1 MPSEPIWYQEPRVLV
16 TGWRGFFP
24 SRDMSAPERVNSLVR
39 LFLYAGLALFAY
51 SRKPLYL
58 VVCMAAATVIS
69 LTYSSSSYQ
78 QTADYA
84 DGGFDVPVGQ
94 RRPSVAAVPDR
105 CTRPSRENP
114 FANMMLS
121 ELADDPDR
129 SAACAYDDVK
139 DEIEDYFNED
149 LPRNITDV
157 YGKENSQR
165 QYMTMPV
172 TRAVADTKAFAEF
185 AYGSLGVR
193 GCKEDASR
201 CTGNDYAGAWAER
214 R

>member
-1 MPSEPIWYQEPRVLV
+1 MPSEPIWYLEPRVLV

-24 SRDMSAPERVNSLVR
+24 TRDMSAPERVNSFVR

-58 VVCMAAATVIS
+58 VVCLAAAAIVS
-69 LTYSSSSYQ
+69 LAYSSRSAGEAS
-78 QTADYA
+78 AYA
-84 DGGFDVPVGQ
+84 EGPPVGQ
-94 RRPSVAAVPDR
+94 RRPSVAAAPER

-121 ELADDPDR
+121 DLADNPDR

-139 DEIEDYFNED
+139 DDIEQYFNED
-149 LPRNITDV
+149 LPRNLTDV
-157 YGKENSQR
+157 YSKENSQR

-172 TRAVADTKAFAEF
+172 TRAIADTKAFAEF

-193 GCKEDASR
+193 GCKEDNSR
-201 CTGNDYAGAWAER
+201 CTGNDRAGAWAAR
-214 R
+214 RD